1 MLTVLFYVLS
11 IAVCLSAVVK
21 IISMDNYRFNEA
33 NIMCIVSASSIIFLG
48 NLLMYVSYDESFRN
62 IYSLVFCGIMSLLF
76 TLIQPFRIR
85 NNRRLIISEIL
96 LMLSSAV
103 VIIISDGIQLS
114 AKIAV
119 PIFIFL
125 VVLLAVLYI
134 VLCVSL
140 IKFIINA
147 RKNFLRIN
155 RKNRNQ
161 SGKNLF
167 SRKYKEAEKEK
178 SKTQKML
185 SVENNYRYF
194 ASFGSNIA
202 FMLFVSLFILP
213 TNLNF
218 VVQGYYYYSKTTDN
232 SILTASNKIY
242 DIPSDSIS
250 FDKNVLDSVH
260 SFEFDSDTIM
270 NQDMKQLNIHKIQAE
285 IINKKEYQNPIMNSV
300 IYSLENYY
308 TNPSYLFVVHFGY
321 NIANNMY
328 AVSEIQPS
336 GTPSRKINYSD
347 FPEYSNLTEQEY
359 IENVMT
365 CITSQ
370 CTGFSSDTEYTVG
383 FEEGT
388 YYSYKAICDNDTIS
402 CITFYITCNDGEL
415 KKVEYS
421 IIQFTDLNTD
431 SDFVSFTD
439 YDCEVCSSIKNI
451 FSGYTETNKGSS
463 SAVLVDCDD
472 SVIMQY
478 SYGFYEK

>member
-1 MLTVLFYVLS
+1 
-11 IAVCLSAVVK
+11 
-21 IISMDNYRFNEA
+21 MDSYRFNEA
-33 NIMCIVSASSIIFLG
+33 NIMCIASASSLIFLG
-48 NLLMYVSYDESFRN
+48 NLLMYVSYDESARN
-62 IYSLVFCGIMSLLF
+62 IYSLVFCGIISLLF

-85 NNRRLIISEIL
+85 NNRQLIISEIL

-114 AKIAV
+114 TEIAV

-147 RKNFLRIN
+147 KKNFLRIK
-155 RKNRNQ
+155 RKNKNQ
-161 SGKNLF
+161 SEKNFF
-167 SRKYKEAEKEK
+167 SRKHKDKEKEK
-178 SKTQKML
+178 NKTQQML
-185 SVENNYRYF
+185 SVENNYKYF

-202 FMLFVSLFILP
+202 FMLFVFLFILP

-218 VVQGYYYYSKTTDN
+218 VVQGYYYYNKMTDN
-232 SILTASNKIY
+232 SILTAGDETS
-242 DIPSDSIS
+242 DAPVDSIS
-250 FDKNVLDSVH
+250 FNKSVLDSVH
-260 SFEFDSDTIM
+260 SFEFDSDNII
-270 NQDMKQLNIHKIQAE
+270 NQERKHLNIHKIQAE

-308 TNPSYLFVVHFGY
+308 TNPSYLFIVHFGY
-321 NIANNMY
+321 NITYNMY

-336 GTPSRKINYSD
+336 STPSRKINYPNL
-347 FPEYSNLTEQEY
+347 PEYNNLMEQEY

-370 CTGFSSDTEYTVG
+370 CTGFSADTEYTVG
-383 FEEGT
+383 FEKGT
-388 YYSYKAICDNDTIS
+388 YYSYKAICENDTIN

-451 FSGYTETNKGSS
+451 FSGYKETNKGSS
-463 SAVLVDCDD
+463 SAVLVDGDD